1 MALVAVTNVD
11 VLNNPAA
18 FTQDFSFEITF
29 ECIAELQDDIE
40 WKIIYVGSAESED
53 HDQVLDS
60 ILVGPV
66 PVGLNKFVFE
76 ASAPNCTTL
85 PPSEIVGVTVVLI
98 TCSYK
103 QQEFV
108 RIGYYVNNDFS
119 DPEMKE
125 NPPMGMSSET
135 MVQHLG
141 RIILHDKPRVTRYT
155 IDWDGS
161 KGAAAA
167 GGLVGAVEWEADGG
181 MVEPEGGLID
191 EELIEEDAMASDHY
205 DMADDMGEE
214 GIAADE
220 MEMDSG
226 LVM

>member
-1 MALVAVTNVD
+1 MVD
-11 VLNNPAA
+11 SL
-18 FTQDFSFEITF
+18 
-29 ECIAELQDDIE
+29 
-40 WKIIYVGSAESED
+40 
-53 HDQVLDS
+53 
-60 ILVGPV
+60 PV
-66 PVGLNKFVFE
+66 N
-76 ASAPNCTTL
+76 AP
-85 PPSEIVGVTVVLI
+85 
-98 TCSYK
+98 
-103 QQEFV
+103 
-108 RIGYYVNNDFS
+108 
-119 DPEMKE
+119 
-125 NPPMGMSSET
+125 
-135 MVQHLG
+135 
-141 RIILHDKPRVTRYT
+141 TRYT